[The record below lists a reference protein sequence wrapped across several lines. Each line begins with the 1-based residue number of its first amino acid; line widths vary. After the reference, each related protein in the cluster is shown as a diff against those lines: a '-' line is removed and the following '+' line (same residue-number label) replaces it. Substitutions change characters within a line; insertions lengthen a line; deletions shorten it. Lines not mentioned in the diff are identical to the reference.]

1 MKKKVL
7 VAMSGGVD
15 SAVAALLLKEQGYEV
30 VGVTCQIWLNE
41 ICNIQSSKS
50 CCGNEAVDDARETA
64 RGLGIRHYVFNYR
77 ELFREKVIDA
87 FCDTYLQGS
96 TPNPCMNCN
105 LYIRSIDLLDRALAM
120 GFDFMATGHYVIN
133 EMNPDSGEYE
143 LRKGVDA
150 GKDQSYFL
158 YQLSQEKLA
167 HLLFPLG
174 RLTKEEVRDIA
185 RKAGI
190 PVAQKAESQDICFV
204 PDGDYG
210 GFIEE
215 YKGVRGKPAEIIY
228 RDGISL
234 GRGKPLYAYTIGQ
247 RKGLGIAWKEHL
259 YVLGIKVKENQVVVG
274 EAAWLGAA
282 GLTAVQPFY
291 LSEAGIRED
300 SLVLA
305 KVRYRSKPSLARFRK
320 QPEGFALEFL
330 EEAQAVTKGQS
341 VVLYHSEDPALVL
354 GGGRIE
360 TVAGKELAYES
371 K

>member
-1 MKKKVL
+1 
-7 VAMSGGVD
+7 MSGGVD

-30 VGVTCQIWLNE
+30 VGVTCQIWLSE

-64 RGLGIRHYVFNYR
+64 RALGIRHYVFNYR
-77 ELFREKVIDA
+77 ELFKEKVIDA

-120 GFDFMATGHYVIN
+120 GFDYMATGHYVIN
-133 EMNPDSGEYE
+133 ELNPESGEFE
-143 LRKGVDA
+143 LRKGVDS

-174 RLTKEEVRDIA
+174 RLTKEEVRQIA
-185 RKAGI
+185 VKAGI

-215 YKGVRGKPAEIIY
+215 YRGIKGRPAEILY
-228 RDGISL
+228 RDGMSL
-234 GRGKPLYAYTIGQ
+234 GRGRPLYAYTIGQ
-247 RKGLGIAWKEHL
+247 RKGLGIAWKEPL
-259 YVLGIKVKENQVVVG
+259 YVLEIRTDDNQVVVG
-274 EAAWLGAA
+274 ESGWLGAS
-282 GLTAVQPFY
+282 GLIATQPFY
-291 LSEAGIRED
+291 LSVKGIPD
-300 SLVLA
+300 KSLVLA
-305 KVRYRSKPSLARFRK
+305 KVRYRSRPSLARYRK
-320 QPEGFALEFL
+320 KLDGFSLEFL
-330 EEAQAVTKGQS
+330 EEANAVTKGQS
-341 VVLYHSEDPALVL
+341 VVLYHPEDPTLVL

-360 TVAGKELAYES
+360 SVLGKEQDHAEH
-371 K
+371 